1 MKLLVLDVMPL
12 LYRGHFALLNR
23 PRITSSGFNASALFV
38 FANIV
43 HDLLSSRDATHAA
56 FAMDTSPTFRHERY
70 PLYKAKREKL
80 PEDISA
86 RIGPAED
93 FAKALRIPFL
103 RIPGY
108 EADDIMGTLARRAD
122 AAGFTTWL
130 VTPDKDLAQ
139 LVTGQTFLCRPSK
152 SASGNEELYDVKR
165 VCEEWH
171 INSPAQMVDY
181 LAIAGDAADNIP
193 GFPGIGPKGA
203 ASLLEKFGSLDEIIS
218 RRQEIPGKT
227 GRIIAEHVELGKLS
241 RELAQINC
249 EVPIPLTLDELAIQ
263 EPDLDAVEAFCA
275 RYELNTL
282 LRRYKPDAKP
292 IEPPP
297 VRSLF
302 AGTKD
307 APAAESPAQPETPF
321 DTVDNTPHEY
331 TLVLT
336 HAQLDALASS
346 LAAVPRFAFD
356 TETTGL
362 DPRTD
367 RPVGISFA
375 TAPGH
380 AWYVPLADLLPG
392 ETSPENDLFSS
403 VGLSIADDK
412 RVKGTPASGVTAAG
426 APLLTAADVRRALA
440 PVFANPSIEKI
451 GHNAKFD
458 LHVLRQ
464 MGIEVQGPVS
474 DTMLAHYVIDPTT
487 RHGMDPLAREYL
499 HYNPIPIESLIGP
512 HGKDQKNM
520 RDVPIDAAGIYGA
533 EDADV
538 TLRLYGILSETV
550 REKNAWRVWNEA
562 ENPLVPILAEME
574 DTGVCVDRRTLE
586 TFGRELQ
593 SEIASIRAEIETDAG
608 ESFNIDSP
616 VQLASILFDKLKL
629 PSAGKTATGKI
640 STAEDVLQSIAHLH
654 PIVPKILEYRA
665 CTKLKS
671 TYVDKLPQCF
681 DPRDGRVHTSF
692 HQALTETGRLSSERP
707 NLQNIPI
714 RTERGK
720 RIRAAI
726 VASSP
731 DHVLLSADY
740 SQIELRMVAHL
751 SGDEHLIDA
760 FRHDADIHR
769 QTAAL
774 VYGIPPEEVTKE
786 QRASCKQVNFGI
798 IYGISAFGLA
808 QRIGCSR
815 ATAADMI
822 QTYFERFP
830 KIRAFMEKTIE
841 QARSNGYVTTILG
854 RRRPLRDIASRNGT
868 VRAGAERNAINTPV
882 QGSAAD
888 LIKLAMVRV
897 AHELRTHN
905 LSAKL
910 LLQVHDELLLDVPKT
925 EADAVSKLVR
935 DAMENAM
942 ELSVPLKTDI
952 GIGTNWL
959 EAH

>member
-43 HDLLSSRDATHAA
+43 HDLLSSRGATHAA

-86 RIGPAED
+86 SIGPAED

-249 EVPIPLTLDELAIQ
+249 EAPIPLTLDDLAIQ

-307 APAAESPAQPETPF
+307 TPAAESHAQPETPF

-440 PVFANPSIEKI
+440 PVFANPAIEKI

-616 VQLASILFDKLKL
+616 VQLASVLFDKLKL

-815 ATAADMI
+815 ATAAEMI

-897 AHELRTHN
+897 AHGLRTQN

-942 ELSVPLKTDI
+942 ELSVPLKTEI

>member
-23 PRITSSGFNASALFV
+23 PRITSFGFNASALFV

-43 HDLLSSRDATHAA
+43 HELISSRGATHAA

-70 PLYKAKREKL
+70 PLYKAKRDKL

-86 RIGPAED
+86 SIGPAED

-139 LVTGQTFLCRPSK
+139 LVTAQTFLCRPSK
-152 SASGNEELYDVKR
+152 SASGNEELYDPKR

-171 INSPAQMVDY
+171 LSSPAQMVDY

-203 ASLLEKFGSLDEIIS
+203 ASLLEKFGSLEGIIEHH
-218 RRQEIPGKT
+218 QEISGKT
-227 GRIIAEHVELGKLS
+227 GRIVAENIELGRLS

-249 EVPIPLTLDELAIQ
+249 EVPIPLSLDDLAIQ

-282 LRRYKPDAKP
+282 LRRYKPDATP
-292 IEPPP
+292 VAPPP

-302 AGTKD
+302 SESKD
-307 APAAESPAQPETPF
+307 APAAAPAEPEIPF
-321 DTVDNTPHEY
+321 DTVENTPHEY

-336 HAQLDALASS
+336 HAQLDALAAT
-346 LAAVPRFAFD
+346 LAAAPRFAFD

-362 DPRTD
+362 DPRSD
-367 RPVGISFA
+367 RPVGLSFA
-375 TAPGH
+375 TAPGR
-380 AWYVPLADLLPG
+380 AWYIPIADLLPG
-392 ETSPENDLFSS
+392 ETAPSNDLFAAIGFA
-403 VGLSIADDK
+403 VPDDK
-412 RVKGTPASGVTAAG
+412 RTKGTPASGITASG
-426 APLLTAADVRRALA
+426 TPLLTAADVRLALA

-464 MGIEVQGPVS
+464 MGIEVQGPIA

-520 RDVPIDAAGIYGA
+520 RDIPVADAGVYAA
-533 EDADV
+533 EDADI
-538 TLRLYGILSETV
+538 TLRLYEALSKTV
-550 REKNAWRVWNEA
+550 REKDAWRVWNEA
-562 ENPLVPILAEME
+562 ENPLVPILADME
-574 DTGVCVDRRTLE
+574 DAGVCIDRRTLE
-586 TFGRELQ
+586 MFGRELQ
-593 SEIASIRAEIETDAG
+593 AEIDSIRAEIESDAG
-608 ESFNIDSP
+608 ESFKIDSP
-616 VQLASILFDKLKL
+616 VQLASILFEKLKL
-629 PSAGKTATGKI
+629 PSAGKTSTGKV

-726 VASSP
+726 VPSSP

-774 VYGIPPEEVTKE
+774 VYGIPPEEVTKD

-822 QTYFERFP
+822 EAYFRQFP
-830 KIRAFMEKTIE
+830 KIRAFMDSTIA
-841 QARSNGYVTTILG
+841 QARENGYVSTILG
-854 RRRPLRDIASRNGT
+854 RRRPLRDITSRNGT

-897 AHELRTHN
+897 AHGLKAQK

-925 EADAVSKLVR
+925 EVDTVSALVR

-942 ELSVPLKTDI
+942 QLSVPLKTEI
-952 GIGTNWL
+952 GIGSNWL